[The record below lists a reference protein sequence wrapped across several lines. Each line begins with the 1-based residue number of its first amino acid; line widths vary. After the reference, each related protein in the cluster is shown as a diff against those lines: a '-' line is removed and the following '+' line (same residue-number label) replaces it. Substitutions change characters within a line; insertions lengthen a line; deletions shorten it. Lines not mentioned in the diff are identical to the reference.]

1 MAVAFSAAVHG
12 LVVAAGVGLLSL
24 GWWGLERDP
33 RSRLTPTVPPPRTI
47 DIELPLFYGESD
59 QPGRAPSP
67 PTALLS
73 TLPAGAVVPR
83 PDTGRPGQGGSDR
96 APEAAVNLADHDHG
110 IRLARNLVSHI
121 DRDQI
126 PRILSSARRESLENQ
141 RLTSRPM
148 ELTFLASGSGTRQ
161 ERRPPADRPPSAG
174 TRASVSP
181 SEEGADRLG
190 RAPQPSGSDTSAI
203 PAGGSSLGRD
213 RSSPGVGVP
222 DGSPGSD
229 HRTSADVAFAR
240 PDVQI
245 GVPSIPAPL
254 SGSAKDNV
262 DAAQQVAAVRQSLMD
277 ASTAGGRLGTGE
289 GGQDGPG
296 RPAFG
301 GVDGPGSRSSPLG
314 YGPGSNGWNG
324 TDPMLSLYRRSVV
337 AKIWPY
343 WGDAFPRWARAEMRQ
358 GRVIIAVTILPDG
371 SLRTAQVVR
380 PSGIDEFDENCLRA
394 VRKAAPFEPFPKKF
408 PSSTLRWE
416 LSFDAS
422 NPVVR

>member
-1 MAVAFSAAVHG
+1 MAVAFSVALHG

-24 GWWGLERDP
+24 GWWSLDSAP
-33 RSRLTPTVPPPRTI
+33 RSPLTPPAPSSRII
-47 DIELPLFYGESD
+47 DIELPLFHGDSEQD
-59 QPGRAPSP
+59 GRTDSP
-67 PTALLS
+67 PHAPLS
-73 TLPAGAVVPR
+73 ALPAGALVPR
-83 PDTGRPGQGGSDR
+83 PDTGRDGRGGSDR
-96 APEAAVNLADHDHG
+96 TPDRAVNLADHDHG
-110 IRLARNLVSHI
+110 IRLARNLASHL

-126 PRILSSARRESLENQ
+126 PRILSSALRESFENQ
-141 RLTSRPM
+141 RLTPRPM

-161 ERRPPADRPPSAG
+161 ERRPPADRDPSAG
-174 TRASVSP
+174 ARAPVP
-181 SEEGADRLG
+181 ADEKGADTLG
-190 RAPQPSGSDTSAI
+190 RAPQPAGFDTPAM

-213 RSSPGVGVP
+213 RSSPGGGVP

-229 HRTSADVAFAR
+229 HRPSADVAFAR
-240 PDVQI
+240 PAVQV
-245 GVPSIPAPL
+245 GAPSIPAPL

-262 DAAQQVAAVRQSLMD
+262 DAAQQVAAVQQSLMD
-277 ASTAGGRLGTGE
+277 ASTAGGRPGTGQ

-296 RPAFG
+296 MPGFG
-301 GVDGPGSRSSPLG
+301 GVDGSGSRSSPLG
-314 YGPGSNGWNG
+314 YGPGNGGWNG
-324 TDPMLSLYRRSVV
+324 TDPMLSLYRRRIV

-343 WGDAFPRWARAEMRQ
+343 WGEAFPRWARAEMRQ

-371 SLRTAQVVR
+371 SLRTAQIVR

-394 VRKAAPFEPFPKKF
+394 VRRAAPFEPFPKKF